1 MLARRST
8 IPYVDSSGG
17 PLNFVMRGWTPGDC
31 EVSPGCMNCYVM
43 RLQRTFPGFLPEHT
57 TYDQAKVQ
65 KLLALS
71 FPPPYKRGEG
81 SKPLAFVVDLGDLFH
96 PNVSADFILYAFDI
110 MESRKDVDWIV
121 LTKRPERMVEVLF
134 GAEGH
139 YYLGSGDYLPNV
151 ILGVTAEDQERAN
164 QRIPL
169 LLGNWMGPTM
179 VSVEPMLGPV
189 DLTDIRYDRWTEMNV
204 LEGCGLTTRPGYM
217 GQSIPN
223 CYCPKLGWVI
233 VGGESGPS
241 FRPLDHQWVE
251 DLYRQCEWAGIPC
264 FLKQDAGIR
273 PGLPL
278 LLEGKQIQEWPKRW

>member
-8 IPYVDSSGG
+8 IPYVDFSGG
-17 PLNFVMRGWTPGDC
+17 PQNFVMRGWTPGDC

-57 TYDQAKVQ
+57 TCYPAKVRQ
-65 KLLALS
+65 LTSLT
-71 FPPPYKRGEG
+71 FPLPYRRGEG
-81 SKPLAFVVDLGDLFH
+81 SKPLAFVCDLGDIFH
-96 PNVSADFILYAFDI
+96 PNVRADFIIYAFDV
-110 MESRKDVDWIV
+110 MASRKDVDWIV

-134 GAEGH
+134 GQEGNF
-139 YYLGSGDYLPNV
+139 YLGGGDYLPNV
-151 ILGVTAEDQERAN
+151 IMGVTAEDQERAN

-179 VSVEPMLGPV
+179 VSVEPMLGPI

-204 LEGCGLTTRPGYM
+204 LEGCGLTTRPGHM

-223 CYCPKLGWVI
+223 CYCPKHGWVI
-233 VGGESGPS
+233 VGGESGPG

-251 DLYRQCEWAGIPC
+251 NLYRQCEWAGIPC
-264 FLKQDAGIR
+264 FLKQDSGIR

-278 LLEGKQIQEWPKRW
+278 LLDGKQILEWPKRW